1 MYFIILKAFIQGF
14 CNNLLNLFLDII
26 KLIINRKYMNIENY
40 FKKNEII
47 KNLGKYKL
55 FYQVTLGNLISLTN
69 AKDMDYEIEFQ
80 LALGSIYELLKD
92 LRSLEDDSISFEEE
106 LKKQAAMDAVQ
117 YFANENLE
125 QLKSGKIQI
134 EELVN
139 HINDGIF
146 FNEAM
151 QVICD
156 ENLEHQI
163 EKWEE
168 IITEDLA
175 KAILESIQELE
186 NSNN

>member
-1 MYFIILKAFIQGF
+1 
-14 CNNLLNLFLDII
+14 
-26 KLIINRKYMNIENY
+26 MNIENY
-40 FKKNEII
+40 FKENEII
-47 KNLGKYKL
+47 KNLGKYELYYK
-55 FYQVTLGNLISLTN
+55 VTLGNLISLTN
-69 AKDMDYEIEFQ
+69 TKDMDYEIEFQ

-92 LRSLEDDSISFEEE
+92 LRDFDDKTISFDEE

-117 YFANENLE
+117 NFANENLE
-125 QLKSGKIQI
+125 LLKNGEIKIEKI
-134 EELVN
+134 VN

-151 QVICD
+151 EVVCH

-168 IITEDLA
+168 IITPDLA

-186 NSNN
+186 KDEN

>member
-1 MYFIILKAFIQGF
+1 MNIQNYFRRNETI
-14 CNNLLNLFLDII
+14 NNLA
-26 KLIINRKYMNIENY
+26 KYE
-40 FKKNEII
+40 
-47 KNLGKYKL
+47 L

-69 AKDMDYEIEFQ
+69 TKDIDYEIEFQ

-92 LRSLEDDSISFEEE
+92 LRMLNDVSISFDDE
-106 LKKQAAMDAVQ
+106 LRKQSAMDAVQ

>member
-1 MYFIILKAFIQGF
+1 
-14 CNNLLNLFLDII
+14 
-26 KLIINRKYMNIENY
+26 MNIENY
-40 FKKNEII
+40 FKENEII
-47 KNLGKYKL
+47 KNLGKYEL
-55 FYQVTLGNLISLTN
+55 YYQVTLGNLISLTN
-69 AKDMDYEIEFQ
+69 TKDMDYEIEFQ

-92 LRSLEDDSISFEEE
+92 LRGFDDKTISFDEE

-117 YFANENLE
+117 NFANENLE
-125 QLKSGKIQI
+125 LLKNDEIKIEKI
-134 EELVN
+134 VN

-151 QVICD
+151 EVVCH

-168 IITEDLA
+168 IITPDLA

-186 NSNN
+186 KDEN

>member
-1 MYFIILKAFIQGF
+1 
-14 CNNLLNLFLDII
+14 
-26 KLIINRKYMNIENY
+26 MNIENY
-40 FKKNEII
+40 FKENEII
-47 KNLGKYKL
+47 KNLGKYELYYK
-55 FYQVTLGNLISLTN
+55 VTLGNLISLTN
-69 AKDMDYEIEFQ
+69 TKDMDYEIEFQ

-92 LRSLEDDSISFEEE
+92 LRGFDDKTISFDEE

-117 YFANENLE
+117 NFANENLE
-125 QLKSGKIQI
+125 LLKNGEIKIEKI
-134 EELVN
+134 VN

-151 QVICD
+151 EVVCH

-168 IITEDLA
+168 IITPDLA

-186 NSNN
+186 KDEN

>member
-1 MYFIILKAFIQGF
+1 
-14 CNNLLNLFLDII
+14 
-26 KLIINRKYMNIENY
+26 MNIENY
-40 FKKNEII
+40 FRKKEII
-47 KNLGKYKL
+47 ENLGKYEL
-55 FYQVTLGNLISLTN
+55 YYQVTLGNLISLTN
-69 AKDMDYEIEFQ
+69 TKDMDYEIEFQ

-92 LRSLEDDSISFEEE
+92 LRGFDDKTISFDEE

-117 YFANENLE
+117 NFANENLE
-125 QLKSGKIQI
+125 LLKNGEIKIEKI
-134 EELVN
+134 VN

-151 QVICD
+151 EVVCH

-168 IITEDLA
+168 IITPDLA

-186 NSNN
+186 KDEN

>member
-1 MYFIILKAFIQGF
+1 
-14 CNNLLNLFLDII
+14 
-26 KLIINRKYMNIENY
+26 MNIENY
-40 FKKNEII
+40 FRKNEII
-47 KNLGKYKL
+47 KNLGKYEL
-55 FYQVTLGNLISLTN
+55 YYQVTLGNLISLTN

-92 LRSLEDDSISFEEE
+92 LRGFDDKTISFDEE

-117 YFANENLE
+117 NFANENLE
-125 QLKSGKIQI
+125 LLKNGEIKIEKI
-134 EELVN
+134 VN

-151 QVICD
+151 EVVCH

-168 IITEDLA
+168 IITPDLA

-186 NSNN
+186 KDEN

>member
-1 MYFIILKAFIQGF
+1 
-14 CNNLLNLFLDII
+14 
-26 KLIINRKYMNIENY
+26 MNIENY
-40 FKKNEII
+40 FKENEII
-47 KNLGKYKL
+47 KNLGKYEL
-55 FYQVTLGNLISLTN
+55 YYQVTLGNLIRLTN
-69 AKDMDYEIEFQ
+69 TKDMDYEIEFQ

-92 LRSLEDDSISFEEE
+92 LRGFDDKTISFDEE

-117 YFANENLE
+117 NFANENLE
-125 QLKSGKIQI
+125 LLKNGEIKIEKI
-134 EELVN
+134 VN

-151 QVICD
+151 EVVCH

-168 IITEDLA
+168 IITPDLA

-186 NSNN
+186 KDEN